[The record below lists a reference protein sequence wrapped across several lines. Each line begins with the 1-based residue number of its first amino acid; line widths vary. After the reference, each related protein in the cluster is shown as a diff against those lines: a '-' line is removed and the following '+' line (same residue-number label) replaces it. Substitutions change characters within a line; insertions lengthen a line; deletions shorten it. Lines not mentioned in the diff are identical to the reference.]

1 MRWQFYFAFIS
12 DLGRSG
18 EGEPDLYNIT
28 EKIEISGLQ
37 VRYGEN
43 QALKGI
49 TFSVYEKEIVGITGQ
64 DKELSDQ
71 EINKKYPLF
80 TTARANDLFKIR
92 L

>member
-37 VRYGEN
+37 VRYGEK

-49 TFSVYEKEIVGITGQ
+49 TFSVYEKEIVGIIGPAQ
-64 DKELSDQ
+64 SGK
-71 EINKKYPLF
+71 
-80 TTARANDLFKIR
+80 TTLLKTLNHIGP
-92 L
+92 